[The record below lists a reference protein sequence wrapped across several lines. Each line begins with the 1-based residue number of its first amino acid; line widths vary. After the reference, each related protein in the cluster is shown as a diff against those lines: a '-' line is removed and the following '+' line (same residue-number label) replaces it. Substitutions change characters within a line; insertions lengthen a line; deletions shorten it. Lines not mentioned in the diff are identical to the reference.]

1 MGPNQTPQVLNTD
14 GCGPDEG
21 HPVLVNL
28 VDADADKGYQPPQP
42 HAFKTSGPMGGRRL
56 DHRSGGGSGMMISHA
71 GIATARLQIADIS
84 MSEFYLHVR
93 TFPSFS

>member
-1 MGPNQTPQVLNTD
+1 VLNID
-14 GCGPDEG
+14 GYGLDER
-21 HPVLVNL
+21 HSVLVNL
-28 VDADADKGYQPPQP
+28 VLVVDADADKGFTKYQPPQP
-42 HAFKTSGPMGGRRL
+42 HAFKTSGPMRGRRL

-93 TFPSFS
+93 TFPPFS

>member
-21 HPVLVNL
+21 HSVLVNL

-42 HAFKTSGPMGGRRL
+42 HAFKTSRPMGGRRL

-71 GIATARLQIADIS
+71 G
-84 MSEFYLHVR
+84 MSEHFLHFPKFPLPYLLLGSSC
-93 TFPSFS
+93 FD